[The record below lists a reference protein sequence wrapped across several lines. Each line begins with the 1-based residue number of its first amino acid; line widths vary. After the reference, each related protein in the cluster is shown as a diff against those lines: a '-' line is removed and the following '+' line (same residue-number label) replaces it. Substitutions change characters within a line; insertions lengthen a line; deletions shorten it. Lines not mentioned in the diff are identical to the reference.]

1 MKKSM
6 FQIRRKSSDALVT
19 TRRRQKGQ
27 AIVWLLG
34 TMAASAAVML
44 GVYTVGQ
51 LTVAKQKTV
60 NAADAAALAGATVQA
75 RVLNLVAYN
84 NRSIMANE
92 VFLAQSLSLESWL
105 DYAQRTGD
113 NISIITNF
121 IPYVGPAIA
130 RVVKQ
135 AATLAGQARNGVGRF
150 IDFLIPTMEGIK
162 RGFEYGHMV
171 VLGAGGVLA
180 EDAANRVVA
189 ANKAAFNDHG
199 DAGVQMDN
207 SSGVRFVTFFA
218 NEQQWQRFTKQYRR
232 NERTD
237 ARQVL
242 LDSRDPFSV
251 DRPGNFLFNI
261 TIPFVANED
270 KRGGTELRGFE
281 RWEAQD
287 TLDIA
292 MWDFTKME
300 WDWDD
305 AIPVGWGRANA
316 DQRGTAGQRWG
327 DHPVDT
333 LAYQQGRSHSHR
345 QWSGVPSLWDL
356 KDTSAANRAN
366 LHIDFLVAVQRPQA
380 NTMTSQNLGMGAA
393 YDTPTGSPEMNE
405 TLSGNKLS
413 ALSKGV
419 VFFERP
425 RRGLG
430 NDATASP
437 LLRPDN
443 AKEYGSLYSPY
454 WQARV
459 TDLTQGEKAGL
470 MALVGPAQNAAL
482 VRFTPGG
489 QR

>member
-1 MKKSM
+1 MKKS
-6 FQIRRKSSDALVT
+6 KSLA
-19 TRRRQKGQ
+19 RRQSGQ

-60 NAADAAALAGATVQA
+60 NAADAAALAGATAEA
-75 RVLNLVAYN
+75 RVLNLIAYN

-105 DYAQRTGD
+105 DYAQHTGD

-135 AATLAGQARNGVGRF
+135 AATAAGQARNGVSQF
-150 IDFLIPTMEGIK
+150 INFLIPVMEGIK
-162 RGFEYGHMV
+162 KGFVGAHSA
-171 VLGAGGVLA
+171 LAFAGGPLA
-180 EDAANRVVA
+180 EDAANKVVA
-189 ANKAAFNDHG
+189 ANKAAFGVHG
-199 DAGVQMDN
+199 DAGVQMNN
-207 SSGVRFVTFFA
+207 SPQVRAYTFLA
-218 NEQQWQRFTKQYRR
+218 NAQEFKTFSRQYTGNQRG
-232 NERTD
+232 D
-237 ARQVL
+237 AKQVL

-270 KRGGTELRGFE
+270 KRGGTRLTGPNGGFD

-287 TLDIA
+287 TLEIA
-292 MWDFTKME
+292 TWNWKKAD
-300 WDWDD
+300 WDWKH
-305 AIPVGWGRANA
+305 ALPVGWGRANA
-316 DQRGTAGQRWG
+316 DRNGSAGDRWG
-327 DHPVDT
+327 NHPVDS
-333 LAYQQGRSHSHR
+333 LAYQVGRSHSHR
-345 QWSGVPSLWDL
+345 SWTGVPSLFDVR
-356 KDTSAANRAN
+356 DQSAGNRAN
-366 LHIDFLVAVQRPQA
+366 LHLDFLVAVERPQA
-380 NTMTSQNLGMGAA
+380 NTMTSQNLGMGTT
-393 YDTPTGSPEMNE
+393 YDATATGSSEMNE
-405 TLSGNKLS
+405 TLAGNKMS

-425 RRGLG
+425 RRGVG

-437 LLRPDN
+437 LLRPDS

-459 TDLTQGEKAGL
+459 TDLTLGEKTTL
-470 MALVGPAQNAAL
+470 MALVGPVQNAAL
-482 VRFTPGG
+482 VKFTPGG